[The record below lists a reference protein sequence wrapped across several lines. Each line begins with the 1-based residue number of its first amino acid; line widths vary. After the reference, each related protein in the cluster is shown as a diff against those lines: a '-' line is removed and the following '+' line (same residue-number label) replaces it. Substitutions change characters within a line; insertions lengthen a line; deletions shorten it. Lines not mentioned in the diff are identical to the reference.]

1 MAVRYRMLFMPLAA
15 LAVACGTSSTS
26 TSGTAARTDGNANGA
41 ENGGSDA
48 SAENGGIE
56 SNDGAPAATTGVYDC
71 AWVRGPNCWKTA
83 AASAVG
89 CLPPAS
95 ARGVYSANGATC
107 TYSGGIVITFMPAM
121 VLSMTASVPDF
132 TLTNNGVPCLRYAQT
147 SAGTSV
153 TMPAGT
159 VTFSGQV
166 DGGIVT
172 ERTVTCPD
180 GTAYSGPAAALASC
194 SSELPY
200 LDQGL
205 GGFQINDAAPV
216 TTFST
221 GLNGAGGDGG
231 LVSVFACN
239 TP

>member
-1 MAVRYRMLFMPLAA
+1 VH
-15 LAVACGTSSTS
+15 
-26 TSGTAARTDGNANGA
+26 
-41 ENGGSDA
+41 
-48 SAENGGIE
+48 
-56 SNDGAPAATTGVYDC
+56 
-71 AWVRGPNCWKTA
+71 GPNCWKTA
-83 AASAVG
+83 VASVVG

-132 TLTNNGVPCLRYAQT
+132 TLTSNGAPCLRYAQT
-147 SAGTSV
+147 NAGTSV

-166 DGGIVT
+166 DGGIIT

-180 GTAYSGPAAALASC
+180 GTVYSGPAAALASC
-194 SSELPY
+194 QGDVPAF
-200 LDQGL
+200 DQGL
-205 GGFQINDAAPV
+205 GGFQIDDAAPV

-221 GLNGAGGDGG
+221 ALLGVGGDAGV
-231 LVSVFACN
+231 VSVFACN